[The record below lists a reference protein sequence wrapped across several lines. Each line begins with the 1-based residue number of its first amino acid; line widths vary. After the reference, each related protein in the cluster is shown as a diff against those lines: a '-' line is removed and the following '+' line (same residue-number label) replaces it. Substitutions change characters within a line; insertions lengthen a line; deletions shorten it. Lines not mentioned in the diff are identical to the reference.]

1 MMHTHQFR
9 LHNSFLINLLRS
21 IAILLALASI
31 LLLFQGC
38 GSAQDSSSKASS
50 GSDWIRLF
58 DGSDL
63 SNYRI
68 FAFPDA
74 NSDRWTAEDGV
85 LSLAARAEG
94 SKSKLDLIITS
105 EPLGDFEFSF
115 EWNISPGGNGGI
127 FYMVNDDPQYTKPWH
142 TGLEMQLLDNG
153 GHEEGQIK
161 THRSGDLY
169 DLIESNKET
178 TLPAGEWN
186 QSRIV
191 RKGNDVEQWMNGNL
205 AVSFTIGSSEWKEL
219 ISKSKYAEWPEY
231 GKIDRGH
238 LILQDHGDQI
248 SFRNLKL
255 KEL

>member
-1 MMHTHQFR
+1 MHTHHFR
-9 LHNSFLINLLRS
+9 LTNSTLINLMR
-21 IAILLALASI
+21 IFAILLVLTSI
-31 LLLFQGC
+31 LLLFIGC
-38 GSAQDSSSKASS
+38 GSAQDSSSKDSND
-50 GSDWIRLF
+50 SDWINLF

-63 SNYRI
+63 SGYRI

-94 SKSKLDLIITS
+94 SKSKLDLIITTES
-105 EPLGDFEFSF
+105 IGDFEFSF
-115 EWNISPGGNGGI
+115 EWKMSPGGNGGI
-127 FYMVNDDPQYTKPWH
+127 FYMVKDDPQYTKPWH

-153 GHEEGQIK
+153 GHVEGKIK

-169 DLIESNKET
+169 DLIESNKDT

-191 RKGNDVEQWMNGNL
+191 RRGNEVEQWMNGNL
-205 AVSFTIGSSEWKEL
+205 AVSFTIGSSEWNAL

-231 GKIDRGH
+231 GKVDQGH